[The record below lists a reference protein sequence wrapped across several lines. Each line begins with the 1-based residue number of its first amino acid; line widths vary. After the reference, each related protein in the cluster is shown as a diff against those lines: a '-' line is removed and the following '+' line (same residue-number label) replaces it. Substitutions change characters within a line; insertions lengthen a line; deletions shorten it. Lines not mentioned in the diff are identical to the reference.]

1 MKKAVKLGIGL
12 LVLGAGGVLALR
24 YAALPYA
31 EGRLQAALRG
41 AGFPQAELMRT
52 GLRLYG
58 LGYAIAPEAGQ
69 PAIITLE
76 LNPTLSLLSRKLV
89 ITSASLL
96 LDEKGQLPGLAKAGG
111 EAIPLARHLETPISL
126 PDIPVSL
133 GTLEVTTPVGVVKIG
148 GTYENRTFKGTWAL
162 GPEAGGHD
170 GSLSFTQLG
179 AGAYEAKF
187 ATIQSVYPVSVVI
200 RGGSAKPF
208 VQGSIGISE
217 YKFGE
222 YRLSGIRLALNDKA
236 VDGYVVDV
244 GMTAMLDTS
253 KIEVTGTSNL
263 LEQTAKLNA
272 TGAYKAE
279 GLEVVGGKARAELTS
294 LWPPVVK
301 NGATLSAT
309 AVQVGGLPLIGP
321 QASFSYQANRV
332 TLQSASASLFGGRV
346 SLAPARITLPL
357 QKAQVTANFAALE
370 LAQVLQLAAVDGL
383 GGEGKISG
391 SIPVTYDRGRMTL
404 GAAQLKAEHAGQI
417 AYKPVQAPSFMAAG
431 GSGELLGQIFSD
443 FRYSA
448 LTVSLGG
455 TLGDNLTLG
464 ARLEGRNPSFYNGH
478 PVAFNL
484 NLSGALESLLTKGLQ
499 SFQFSPEAIKQM
511 TEEGARP

>member
-12 LVLGAGGVLALR
+12 LVLGAGAVLALR

-31 EGRLQAALRG
+31 EGRLEAALRG
-41 AGFPQAELMRT
+41 AGFPTAALMRT

-58 LGYAIAPEAGQ
+58 LGYAIAPAPGQ
-69 PAIITLE
+69 PAVMTLE

-89 ITSASLL
+89 LTRASVA
-96 LDEKGQLPGLAKAGG
+96 LDANWQLSGHAGSGG
-111 EAIPLARHLETPISL
+111 EAMPLIRNLEKPLSL
-126 PDIPVSL
+126 PAIPVSL
-133 GTLEVTTPVGVVKIG
+133 GALEVTTPLGVLELG
-148 GTYENRTFKGTWAL
+148 GTYDGRAFTGTWQL
-162 GPEAGGHD
+162 DGHD
-170 GSLSFTQLG
+170 GTLAFTQDG
-179 AGAYEAKF
+179 AGAYEVQLAS
-187 ATIQSVYPVSVVI
+187 IHSIYPAAVVV
-200 RGGSAKPF
+200 RGGTARPF
-208 VQGSIGISE
+208 MQASMSIPE
-217 YKFGE
+217 YKAGE
-222 YRLSGIRLALNDKA
+222 HRLSGIRLAVNDKA

-244 GMTAMLDTS
+244 GMTAMLDAS
-253 KIEVTGTSNL
+253 KLDVTGSANL

-279 GLEVVGGKARAELTS
+279 GLEVVGAKARAELTS

-321 QASFSYQANRV
+321 QASFGYQNNRLN
-332 TLQSASASLFGGRV
+332 LQSAAASLFGGRV
-346 SLAPARITLPL
+346 SLAPVRLALPL
-357 QKAQVTANFAALE
+357 HKAQVTATFSALD

-391 SIPVTYDRGRMTL
+391 SIPVSYDNGRLTL
-404 GAAQLKAEHAGQI
+404 GAAQLRAEQAGQI
-417 AYKPVQAPSFMAAG
+417 AYRPAAAPAFLAAG
-431 GSGELLGQIFSD
+431 GSGELLAQVFSD
-443 FRYSA
+443 FRFSA

-511 TEEGARP
+511 TEEGSRP